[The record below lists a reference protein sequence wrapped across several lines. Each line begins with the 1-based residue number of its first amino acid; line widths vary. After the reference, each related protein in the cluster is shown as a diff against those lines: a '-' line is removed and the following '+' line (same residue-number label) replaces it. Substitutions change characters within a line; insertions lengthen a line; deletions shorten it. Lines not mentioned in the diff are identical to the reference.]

1 MTNGEQAQQARRFT
15 ATLGS
20 ETITIETGKLAP
32 QAGGAVTVRM
42 GDTVILA
49 TVVMSRNIREGI
61 DFFPLTVEY
70 EERLYAVGRIPGSF
84 FRREGRPGE
93 QAILTSRVTDRPLR
107 PLFPKDLRN
116 DVQIVINALAFDQE
130 RPLDML
136 CILGASAALTISDVP
151 FDGPVGGVRIA
162 LVDGKL
168 IANPTYAE
176 MEKSLLDLRV
186 AGTKDAINMVE
197 CGALEVSEATL
208 VDALKLA
215 QESMQDIFRVQ
226 EEMRA
231 AVGKP
236 KADYTPAK
244 PKTDLMDRVRTR
256 AAGQIAQIIALR
268 GNTDERQAELW
279 DLRDSLVAEYGSPVE
294 AARDA
299 ADSYTPQQIMAG
311 FEDVVTEE
319 VRRRIL
325 NEGIRPDGRGLKDI
339 RPLSAEVS
347 ILPRVHGSGLFQRGR
362 TQVMSV
368 VTLGVPA
375 DSQQLDTLEPD
386 TSKRYM
392 HHYNMPPFASGESS
406 PLRGPK
412 RREIGH
418 GALAETALRNVIPDE
433 SVFPYTIR
441 VVSEVL
447 SSNGST
453 SMASVC
459 GSTLALMDAGV
470 PLKAPVA
477 GIAMGLITDG
487 DKYAVLTDI
496 QGLEDHIGDMDF
508 KVAGTRDG
516 VTALQM
522 DLKIKGVSWA
532 VMGEALEQA
541 HAARMTIMDVMLATI
556 PEPRR
561 ALSPNAPRL
570 LTVKIETEKIGA
582 VIGPG
587 GKTVR
592 GLQEQHGVTI
602 EVQQDG
608 TVFISSVNGAAADK
622 VAEIITGM
630 TEDAV
635 IGRIY
640 TGKVTRIEPYGVFV
654 EFLPGRDGLVHISQ
668 LSDRRIE
675 RIEDEI
681 SMGDELMVMVTDI
694 AEGKVRLS
702 RKAVL
707 EDLTPEEAREQ
718 DRRPSGGGRSGGGD
732 RGGDRRGGGGG
743 GGYRGGSGGGGG
755 GNRSGG
761 SGGGGNR
768 GGWGNRD

>member
-294 AARDA
+294 AALDA